1 MKKIKI
7 ILSLCFIITVSESC
21 AQLNDTLQS
30 KIHPKASSDLLFK
43 KSGNQN
49 TIAWILLGA
58 GAGLGIAG
66 LAVGEGGVKRVWSDP
81 VDRTLSTVSTGGAL
95 ALVGGA
101 SMLASIPF
109 FIASGKNRRKASVML
124 KDESVSFS
132 RQLHFGKSF
141 ISLGISVNL

>member
-1 MKKIKI
+1 MKK
-7 ILSLCFIITVSESC
+7 LSLIFLISLCSGLVKAQIADTIKPVSHKLS
-21 AQLNDTLQS
+21 ADF
-30 KIHPKASSDLLFK
+30 LFK
-43 KSGNQN
+43 KSRNQN
-49 TIAWILLGA
+49 IIAWILLGA

-66 LAVGEGGVKRVWSDP
+66 LAVGEGAVKRVWSDP
-81 VDRTLSTVSTGGAL
+81 VDTTLSTVSTGGAL

-132 RQLHFGKSF
+132 RQLHFSKSF

>member
-7 ILSLCFIITVSESC
+7 ILSLCFIITVSESR
-21 AQLNDTLQS
+21 AQLIDSTSPVTPRLN
-30 KIHPKASSDLLFK
+30 SDLLFQK
-43 KSGNQN
+43 ARNQN

-66 LAVGEGGVKRVWSDP
+66 LAVGEGAVKRVWSDP

-109 FIASGKNRRKASVML
+109 FIAAGKNRRKANVML

-132 RQLHFGKSF
+132 RQLHFGKNFFSF
-141 ISLGISVNL
+141 GINVNL